1 MYVWAVT
8 ISTAYQVLPSAF
20 VATNKDAS
28 AGSDR
33 PPETRVKQR
42 FQKMPCFPPSEPVVG
57 LTPPHSTVSGYLA
70 LIAASAPAFCCC
82 AVKCGFSAPLAKE
95 TKPRPFGSD
104 SVIDSLSLADTAHPG
119 GTETVTTG
127 LVAVGPV
134 SATGEATG
142 LGDPAGLGLGT
153 SDEIPS
159 VRVALPPSRAIAVPQ
174 PAMTTISATTAPMI
188 RTHGV
193 RWTGACGIAA
203 VGA

>member
-1 MYVWAVT
+1 MT
-8 ISTAYQVLPSAF
+8 RAYHVLPSAF

-28 AGSDR
+28 AGSER
-33 PPETRVKQR
+33 PPETRVKHR
-42 FQKMPCFPPSEPVVG
+42 FQKMPCFPPREPVVG

-70 LIAASAPAFCCC
+70 LIDASAPAFCCC
-82 AVKCGFSAPLAKE
+82 AVECGFWAPLANE

-153 SDEIPS
+153 SDEIFF
-159 VRVALPPSRAIAVPQ
+159 L
-174 PAMTTISATTAPMI
+174 MI
-188 RTHGV
+188 R
-193 RWTGACGIAA
+193 RPP
-203 VGA
+203 